1 MIMTKQELDQALM
14 DGRISGGTYSQ
25 LMAQIP
31 QASQMPQV
39 QVDESIPIGQI
50 PAGAEP
56 PQIDPALMAKIAAGD
71 VTGQIQQPVAPERAA
86 YLASK
91 QAEQMSPA
99 ELISATPKAITPS
112 VVGEVKEG
120 VQAKGETPLVP
131 EGERKPAQDGAKAP
145 ELLTNPAAQAQ
156 QGLVVE
162 QPGSQAQQMAAP
174 QIGVGGL
181 GQAQAAYRDVAKA
194 EKEFNALIEQQKA
207 QDERHRASAL
217 EAEKV
222 LKSQL
227 ERADKLNQ
235 DFENASQIDPGRYW
249 GKADTWSKISAV
261 LGAAF
266 SGYAQAYTGGRN
278 VGLDMI
284 KGMIDTDIEAQKQ
297 NAALAQSKAQQA
309 TNLYEKYRQA
319 FKDDQAAYDA
329 SKLSALNLVK
339 AKFEMAQGKF
349 KNAADMAKLNTEI
362 QELNTKL
369 QSKLMENGTA
379 LAQAFD
385 ITKNPNSKFDN
396 ELNKDPKTLYNLIK
410 DNKVEVIRIG
420 NKNFVTSN
428 NENAKNLRNNSASVN
443 QMNATL
449 DRIAEVQKSGLTDFQ
464 KREQFEALKSQLIA
478 NAKQQFQLGALDN
491 GLLNFADNLFSGIKY
506 TNITGDSQKAISN
519 YKNMINNQFEVYA
532 NTIFPSGQEFLT
544 PTGTSSAVK
553 GVGKALE

>member
-1 MIMTKQELDQALM
+1 MTKQELDQALM

-50 PAGAEP
+50 PAGAAP
-56 PQIDPALMAKIAAGD
+56 PQIDPAVMAKIASGD
-71 VTGQIQQPVAPERAA
+71 VTARIQQPVAPERAA
-86 YLASK
+86 YLAAK

-99 ELISATPKAITPS
+99 ELVSATPRAITPS

-131 EGERKPAQDGAKAP
+131 EGERKPAQDGSKAP
-145 ELLTNPAAQAQ
+145 ELLTNPAAQGQ

-162 QPGSQAQQMAAP
+162 QPTSQAPQMAAP
-174 QIGVGGL
+174 QIGVGG
-181 GQAQAAYRDVAKA
+181 GGGRVGAAYGDVAKA
-194 EKEFNALIEQQKA
+194 EKEFNALMQQ
-207 QDERHRASAL
+207 QRAEDARRKESAL
-217 EAEKV
+217 AAEKIMQDR
-222 LKSQL
+222 LAN
-227 ERADKLNQ
+227 ADKLNK

-249 GKADTWSKISAV
+249 AKADTWSKVGAV
-261 LGAAF
+261 LASAF

-284 KGMIDTDIEAQKQ
+284 KGMIDTDIEAQRQ
-297 NAALAQSKAQQA
+297 NATLAQSKAQQA
-309 TNLYEKYRQA
+309 MNLYERYRQT

-329 SKLSALNLVK
+329 TKLSALNLVK
-339 AKFEMAQGKF
+339 AKFDMAQGKF
-349 KNAADMAKLNTEI
+349 KSAADMAKLDLEMK
-362 QELNTKL
+362 ELSTKL
-369 QSKLMENGTA
+369 QTKLMENGTA
-379 LAQAFD
+379 LTRAID
-385 ITKNPNSKFDN
+385 ITRDPNSKFDN
-396 ELNKDPKTLYNLIK
+396 ELNKDPQILYNLIK
-410 DNKVEVIRIG
+410 DNKADVIRVG

-449 DRIAEVQKSGLTDFQ
+449 DRIADVQKSGLTDFQ
-464 KREQFEALKSQLIA
+464 KREQFEALKAQLIA

-491 GLLNFADNLFSGIKY
+491 GLLNFADNLFAGIKY
-506 TNITGDSQKAISN
+506 TNITGDAQKAISN

-532 NTIFPSGQEFLT
+532 NTIFPSGPEYVSK
-544 PTGTSSAVK
+544 TGTSQAIK
-553 GVGKALE
+553 QAGKALE